1 MLCGAKGALAERR
14 MDLKRRD
21 VLGVIAAGSA
31 LGLAPAVRAAG
42 PDRSKQRNVI
52 LLVSDDQGL
61 DLGSLGVA
69 VKTPN
74 IDALAA
80 QGTRFDQAYAA
91 VSSCSPSRA
100 VLYTGLY
107 THQNGMYGLAHS
119 VHNQALMD
127 GIETLPYW
135 LKRAGYAT
143 AIVGKKHVRPESA
156 FPYDAELAPELSG
169 IRDVALIADA
179 TELFIRSRGGKPF
192 FITVGYSDPHRAPEN
207 FGNNP
212 DWPRV
217 HRVRYDPAKVDVPSH
232 LPDIPAVRADLAQYY
247 ESVSRLDEG
256 VGMIRAALERQGQAD
271 NTLIIFLSDNGRPF
285 PGAKTNLYDPGLHLP
300 LAIHAPGLPGGAVSD
315 AMVSWV
321 DIAPTILERTGAAGP
336 SYKLAG
342 RSLLPLLGQG
352 GKPGWDAVF
361 ASHDFHE
368 INQYYPM
375 RAIRTRDRS
384 YIENLA
390 WQLPYPV
397 AGDVAGSESWKA
409 ISADP
414 RIRVGK
420 RTQAAYLQRPARE
433 FYDLSRDPVEVVNL
447 AERRDRAAERDVL
460 AERLAAFRVET
471 RDPWAPGQTS
481 AH

>member
-1 MLCGAKGALAERR
+1 M
-14 MDLKRRD
+14 
-21 VLGVIAAGSA
+21 
-31 LGLAPAVRAAG
+31 
-42 PDRSKQRNVI
+42 SKKRNVV

-61 DLGSLGVA
+61 DMGSLGVA
-69 VKTPN
+69 VQTPVL
-74 IDALAA
+74 DALGR
-80 QGTRFDQAYAA
+80 QGTMFARAYAA

-107 THQNGMYGLAHS
+107 THQNGMYGLAHD
-119 VHNQALMD
+119 VHNQGLKD
-127 GIETLPYW
+127 GVETLPYW

-143 AIVGKKHVRPESA
+143 ALVGKKHVRPASA
-156 FPYDAELAPELSG
+156 FPYDTELAPERSG

-179 TELFIRSRGGKPF
+179 TELFIRGIGDQPF

-217 HRVRYDPAKVDVPSH
+217 HRVRYDPAKVQVPSH

-256 VGMIRAALERQGQAD
+256 VGMVREALARTGHAD
-271 NTLIIFLSDNGRPF
+271 DTLIIFLSDNGRPF

-300 LAIHAPGLPGGAVSD
+300 LIVHAPGAPGGAVSD
-315 AMVSWV
+315 AMVSWI
-321 DIAPTILERTGAAGP
+321 DIAPTILEWTGAAGP
-336 SYKLAG
+336 SYPLPG
-342 RSLLPLLGQG
+342 RSLLPLLGEQG
-352 GKPGWDAVF
+352 QPGWDMVF

-375 RAIRTRDRS
+375 RAIRTRTRS

-397 AGDVAGSESWKA
+397 AGDVAQSESWKA
-409 ISADP
+409 IAADP
-414 RIRVGK
+414 RIRLGK

-433 FYDLSRDPVEVVNL
+433 LYNLERDPDEVRNL
-447 AERRDRAAERDVL
+447 AEAAAMKAERD
-460 AERLAAFRVET
+460 ALAARLLAFRTET
-471 RDPWAPGQTS
+471 HDPWAPGQS
-481 AH
+481 KAH

>member
-1 MLCGAKGALAERR
+1 M
-14 MDLKRRD
+14 
-21 VLGVIAAGSA
+21 
-31 LGLAPAVRAAG
+31 
-42 PDRSKQRNVI
+42 SKKRNVV

-61 DLGSLGVA
+61 DMGSLGVA
-69 VKTPN
+69 VQTPVL
-74 IDALAA
+74 DALGR
-80 QGTRFDQAYAA
+80 QGTMFARAYAA

-107 THQNGMYGLAHS
+107 THQNGMYGLAHD
-119 VHNQALMD
+119 VHNQGLKD
-127 GIETLPYW
+127 GVETLPYW

-143 AIVGKKHVRPESA
+143 ALVGKKHVRPASA
-156 FPYDAELAPELSG
+156 FPYDTELAPERSG

-179 TELFIRSRGGKPF
+179 TELFIRGIGDQPF

-217 HRVRYDPAKVDVPSH
+217 HRVRYDPAKVQVPSH

-256 VGMIRAALERQGQAD
+256 VGMVREALARTGHAD
-271 NTLIIFLSDNGRPF
+271 DTLIIFLSDNGRPF

-300 LAIHAPGLPGGAVSD
+300 LIVHAPGAPGGAVSD
-315 AMVSWV
+315 AMVSWI
-321 DIAPTILERTGAAGP
+321 DIAPTILEWTGAAGP
-336 SYKLAG
+336 SYPLPG
-342 RSLLPLLGQG
+342 RSLLPLLGEQG
-352 GKPGWDAVF
+352 QPGRDMVF

-375 RAIRTRDRS
+375 RAIRTRTRS

-397 AGDVAGSESWKA
+397 AGDVAQSESWKA
-409 ISADP
+409 IAADP
-414 RIRVGK
+414 RIRLGK

-433 FYDLSRDPVEVVNL
+433 LYNLERDPDEVRNL
-447 AERRDRAAERDVL
+447 AEAAAMKAERD
-460 AERLAAFRVET
+460 ALAARLLAFRTET
-471 RDPWAPGQTS
+471 HDPWAPGQS
-481 AH
+481 KAH

>member
-1 MLCGAKGALAERR
+1 M
-14 MDLKRRD
+14 
-21 VLGVIAAGSA
+21 
-31 LGLAPAVRAAG
+31 
-42 PDRSKQRNVI
+42 SKKRNVV

-61 DLGSLGVA
+61 DMGSLGVA
-69 VKTPN
+69 VQTPVL
-74 IDALAA
+74 DALGR
-80 QGTRFDQAYAA
+80 QGTMFARAYAA

-107 THQNGMYGLAHS
+107 THQNGMYGLAHD
-119 VHNQALMD
+119 VHNQGLKD
-127 GIETLPYW
+127 GVETLPYW

-143 AIVGKKHVRPESA
+143 ALVGKKHVRPASA
-156 FPYDAELAPELSG
+156 FPYDTELAPERSG

-179 TELFIRSRGGKPF
+179 TELFIRGIGDQPF

-217 HRVRYDPAKVDVPSH
+217 HRVRYDPAKVQVPSH

-256 VGMIRAALERQGQAD
+256 VGMVREALARTGHAD
-271 NTLIIFLSDNGRPF
+271 DTLIIFLSDNGRPF

-300 LAIHAPGLPGGAVSD
+300 LIVHAPGAPGGAVSD
-315 AMVSWV
+315 AMVSWI
-321 DIAPTILERTGAAGP
+321 DIAPTILEWTGAAGP
-336 SYKLAG
+336 SYPLPG
-342 RSLLPLLGQG
+342 RSLLPLLGEQG
-352 GKPGWDAVF
+352 QPGRDMVF

-375 RAIRTRDRS
+375 RAIRTRTRS

-397 AGDVAGSESWKA
+397 AGDVAQSESWKA
-409 ISADP
+409 IAADP
-414 RIRVGK
+414 RIRLGK

-433 FYDLSRDPVEVVNL
+433 LYNLERDPDEVRNL
-447 AERRDRAAERDVL
+447 AEAA
-460 AERLAAFRVET
+460 AM
-471 RDPWAPGQTS
+471 
-481 AH
+481 